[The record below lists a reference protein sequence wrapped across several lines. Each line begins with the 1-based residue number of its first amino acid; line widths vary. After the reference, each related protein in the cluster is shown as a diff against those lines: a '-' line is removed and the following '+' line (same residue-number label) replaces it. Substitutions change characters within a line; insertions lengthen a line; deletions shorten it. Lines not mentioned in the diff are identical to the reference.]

1 MNRYLTLLGVAIIV
15 FSIAGGSIE
24 LSNSYNQY
32 QSHFRVSGT
41 PGTNPLTMLDEA
53 QWQLARLVG
62 GGIIMGGLISGSML
76 MALGWIGRIL
86 EQLRDALAE
95 ELREAPATT
104 VQTSGLQS

>member
-53 QWQLARLVG
+53 QWQFARLVG
-62 GGIIMGGLISGSML
+62 GGIILGGLISGSML

-95 ELREAPATT
+95 ELRDAPATT